1 MRRQDIPERRGGEQ
15 VNVIVMDEALLITHA
30 SQGDALAFQRLVERY
45 ADLVSRLARTLLADR
60 ALAEDA
66 AQEAWVDVWRS
77 LPRFD
82 TGQPFR
88 PWLLTVV
95 ANRCRKAVRRRS
107 LPTIPLDGDAFDA
120 PDATGAVD
128 ERLLGRDIA
137 EDALHGEALREVS
150 AIIATLPAEQRRILA
165 LRFFADLELAEIA
178 LLTNS
183 PLGTVKSRLSR
194 ALGVIRDRLGP
205 ERPTPSAR
213 PNPLGVGVSPASSDT
228 SNASNASKGGRA

>member
-1 MRRQDIPERRGGEQ
+1 MEETQ
-15 VNVIVMDEALLITHA
+15 VIARA
-30 SQGDALAFQRLVERY
+30 SLGDALAFQWLVERY

-66 AQEAWVDVWRS
+66 TQEAWVDVWRS
-77 LPRFD
+77 LARFD

-95 ANRCRKAVRRRS
+95 ANRCRKAVRHRS
-107 LPTIPLDGDAFDA
+107 LPTIPLDADAFEA
-120 PDATGAVD
+120 PNVAD

-150 AIIATLPAEQRRILA
+150 AVIATLPAEQRRILA
-165 LRFFADLELAEIA
+165 LRYFADLDLAEIA

-194 ALGVIRDRLGP
+194 ALGVIRERLGP
-205 ERPTPSAR
+205 ERRLASRHSGQPGTSD
-213 PNPLGVGVSPASSDT
+213 SSDT
-228 SNASNASKGGRA
+228 TEPTHDASNASEGGRR

>member
-1 MRRQDIPERRGGEQ
+1 MPGSQGGQ
-15 VNVIVMDEALLITHA
+15 VNVIEMPETLVITRA

-45 ADLVSRLARTLLADR
+45 ADLVSRLARTLLADP

-82 TGQPFR
+82 TAQPFR

-107 LPTIPLDGDAFDA
+107 LPTVPLDGDAFDA

-150 AIIATLPAEQRRILA
+150 AVIATLPAEQRRILA

-194 ALGVIRDRLGP
+194 ALGVIRERLGP
-205 ERPTPSAR
+205 ERRIASAR
-213 PNPLGVGVSPASSDT
+213 AHQADMGVPVDTGDSAQPNREASE
-228 SNASNASKGGRA
+228 GGC

>member
-1 MRRQDIPERRGGEQ
+1 M
-15 VNVIVMDEALLITHA
+15 NVIEMEEALVITRA

-45 ADLVSRLARTLLADR
+45 ADLVSRLARTLLADP

-66 AQEAWVDVWRS
+66 AQEAWVDVWRN

-107 LPTIPLDGDAFDA
+107 LPTVPLDGDAFDA

-128 ERLLGRDIA
+128 ERLMGRDIA

-150 AIIATLPAEQRRILA
+150 AVIATLPAEQRRILA

-178 LLTNS
+178 LLTAS

-194 ALGVIRDRLGP
+194 ALGVIRERMGP
-205 ERPTPSAR
+205 ERRIASAR
-213 PNPLGVGVSPASSDT
+213 ARQAGIGVPADT
-228 SNASNASKGGRA
+228 SDSAQPNREASEGGC

>member
-1 MRRQDIPERRGGEQ
+1 M
-15 VNVIVMDEALLITHA
+15 NVIEMEETQVIARA
-30 SQGDALAFQRLVERY
+30 SQGDALAFQQLVERY

-77 LPRFD
+77 LARFD

-120 PDATGAVD
+120 PNAAD

-150 AIIATLPAEQRRILA
+150 AVLATLPAEQRRILA
-165 LRFFADLELAEIA
+165 LRYFADLDLAEIA
-178 LLTNS
+178 LFTNS

-194 ALGVIRDRLGP
+194 ALGVIRERLGP
-205 ERPTPSAR
+205 ERPGASRHSGQPGAS
-213 PNPLGVGVSPASSDT
+213 ASSNTTQPTHD
-228 SNASNASKGGRA
+228 ASIRSEGGRP